1 VEVVPATGAVNVP
14 PGDRIILRFSE
25 RIVPPQ
31 TGRAFF
37 VSPRQSQEPRVKW
50 HGDWVEIIL
59 PDSFKTDQTYIITPS
74 TSIAD
79 LRGNRFDSLG
89 AIAFSTGAIID
100 TGHVAGAVF
109 QQDAPKG
116 GLTAALFEADLINDT
131 TVYDS
136 LHPTY
141 LAQTNVS
148 GQFAFDYLPNRTY
161 QLIAFD
167 DRNRDDLFDP
177 YRESFALA
185 DRPVALSGDLP
196 LDDLRLNVTHDDTTT
211 LAIRSASYGADRL
224 LRVRLSRKM
233 PLDLLKL
240 SVSNALLRD
249 QTDTT
254 RAYAATAF
262 AQADMDSTNLLTLYF
277 GDVSEGTYRA
287 EIVYDAAAA
296 PLTSDDITV
305 AAGEDKTAPSIVS
318 FEPGGIPQFV
328 ADTRIRIVFSELLD
342 TSTITP
348 ETFSLW
354 RDTVSM
360 LTLERTWRDAFHLD
374 FSSPDLKAGETY
386 RFGVTEFEIVDPAG
400 NALGDSLLEYTF
412 STIDPD
418 SLGSVS
424 GSVTIDI
431 PAARSDPA
439 MLTLRSVSTDQE
451 FTIRPRGGT
460 FLLDVPA
467 GAYILSGFLDRNL
480 DGALTP
486 GSIHPFR
493 LAETQAVYP
502 DTVKVRARFETAG
515 IEFLFR

>member
-1 VEVVPATGAVNVP
+1 M
-14 PGDRIILRFSE
+14 
-25 RIVPPQ
+25 
-31 TGRAFF
+31 
-37 VSPRQSQEPRVKW
+37 
-50 HGDWVEIIL
+50 
-59 PDSFKTDQTYIITPS
+59 
-74 TSIAD
+74 
-79 LRGNRFDSLG
+79 
-89 AIAFSTGAIID
+89 ID

-116 GLTAALFEADLINDT
+116 GLTAALFEADLITDT

-141 LAQTNVS
+141 LAQTNIS

-167 DRNRDDLFDP
+167 DRNRNDLFDP
-177 YRESFALA
+177 FTESFALA
-185 DRPVALSGDLP
+185 DRPVALGGDLP

-211 LAIRSASYGADRL
+211 LAIRSATYGADRL

-233 PLDLLKL
+233 PLDLLQL

-249 QTDTT
+249 QSDTS
-254 RAYAATAF
+254 RIYAATAL
-262 AQADMDSTNLLTLYF
+262 AQADMDSTNLLTLFF
-277 GDVSEGTYRA
+277 GDIPEGTYRA
-287 EIVYDAAAA
+287 EIVFDAAVA
-296 PLTSDDITV
+296 PLTFDDITV

-318 FEPGGIPQFV
+318 FAPGAIPEFV
-328 ADTRIRIVFSELLD
+328 KDVQIGIVFSEPLD
-342 TSTITP
+342 TSAITP

-360 LTLERTWRDAFHLD
+360 LTLNRTWRDAFHLD

-400 NALGDSLLEYTF
+400 NALGDSLLEYSF
-412 STIDPD
+412 STINPD

-424 GSVTIDI
+424 GSVAIDI
-431 PAARSDPA
+431 PAAKSDPA
-439 MLTLRSVSTDQE
+439 VLTLRSVSTAQE
-451 FTIRPRGGT
+451 FKITPRGGT
-460 FLLDVPA
+460 FLLDIPA

-480 DGALTP
+480 DGVLTP
-486 GSIHPFR
+486 GNIHPFR
-493 LAETQAVYP
+493 LSETQAIYP

-515 IEFLFR
+515 IEFRFR